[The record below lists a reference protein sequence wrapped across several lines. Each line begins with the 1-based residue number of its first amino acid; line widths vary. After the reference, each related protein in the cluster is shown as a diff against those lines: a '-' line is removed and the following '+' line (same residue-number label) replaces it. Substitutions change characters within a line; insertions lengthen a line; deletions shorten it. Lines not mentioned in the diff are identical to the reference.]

1 MSSIPNPI
9 AGSLTQTAVQQS
21 QVARQRDSERNRTER
36 NADRMRELIEQKLN
50 TIEDSDLTTDDR
62 MVVREDE
69 SNAQHPGGSA
79 GESKEP
85 EDEAQTPPTDADGLN
100 ESGHLDVSA

>member
-21 QVARQRDSERNRTER
+21 QVARERDSARNRTER
-36 NADRMRELIEQKLN
+36 NAGRMKELIEQKLN

-62 MVVREDE
+62 MVIHEDE
-69 SNAQHPGGSA
+69 SNAQYPGGQSE
-79 GESKEP
+79 ESE
-85 EDEAQTPPTDADGLN
+85 EQDDAAQPDARADGLD